1 MIVIMKML
9 FQCGYA
15 IIQGILLHVWLQ
27 EESRER
33 DGLSGPS
40 NEKFSLE

>member
-1 MIVIMKML
+1 MIVIMKIL

-15 IIQGILLHVWLQ
+15 ITQGILLHMWLQ
-27 EESRER
+27 EESQGR
-33 DGLSGPS
+33 DDLSGPS